1 MLVQQNQSHF
11 DNLRKNFTHLYY
23 RGFSIETKN
32 DHIRVKYHF
41 NLSDKYNFYPQ
52 LNIPLKSSS
61 SKILNISFLEN
72 LSFQIGMIEL
82 ISYWKAACPQKVV
95 VDAGYLCD
103 FQIEWWK
110 NVYFKGLGEFFYVNG
125 IETNIHEFLNIEI
138 NSSKEYEMEEVEV
151 GNRILIPI
159 GGGKD
164 SAVTL
169 ELLKKSGFEIIP
181 FILNPRAAS
190 LATAITSGFDQKQI
204 FTIFRTLDPK
214 LLELNKKGF
223 LNGHT
228 PFSALLAFISLLAA
242 SLSGSRYIALSNESS
257 ANEPTIPGTQIN
269 HQYSKSIDFENNFRR
284 YANQYLTQNIEYF
297 SFLRPLNELQI
308 GKLFAAIP
316 DQHPHFKSCNV
327 ASKTDSWCCKCPK
340 CLFTWIILSPFME
353 EEKLVKIFGTNLFD
367 DITLLPVLNQLT
379 GQASE
384 KPFECIGT
392 TDETNMALAMTIKKR
407 YNTKLPALLKHYHQ
421 SVEAGKQNDPSFE
434 IILKELNRDNFVPIQ
449 FMKILKEAIG

>member
-214 LLELNKKGF
+214 LLELNKQGF

-228 PFSALLAFISLLAA
+228 PFFGIISLYQPAG
-242 SLSGSRYIALSNESS
+242 SLTFRKPLHCTFKRIQCKRAHHSRNSNQPSVF
-257 ANEPTIPGTQIN
+257 QIN
-269 HQYSKSIDFENNFRR
+269 RF
-284 YANQYLTQNIEYF
+284 
-297 SFLRPLNELQI
+297 
-308 GKLFAAIP
+308 
-316 DQHPHFKSCNV
+316 
-327 ASKTDSWCCKCPK
+327 
-340 CLFTWIILSPFME
+340 
-353 EEKLVKIFGTNLFD
+353 
-367 DITLLPVLNQLT
+367 
-379 GQASE
+379 
-384 KPFECIGT
+384 
-392 TDETNMALAMTIKKR
+392 
-407 YNTKLPALLKHYHQ
+407 
-421 SVEAGKQNDPSFE
+421 
-434 IILKELNRDNFVPIQ
+434 
-449 FMKILKEAIG
+449 